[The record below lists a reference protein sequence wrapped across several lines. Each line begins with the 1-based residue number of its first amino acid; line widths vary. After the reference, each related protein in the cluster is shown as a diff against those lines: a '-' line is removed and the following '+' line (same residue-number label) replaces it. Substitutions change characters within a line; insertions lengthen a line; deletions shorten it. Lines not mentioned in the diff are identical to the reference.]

1 MDAFNTPIF
10 IIIASPS
17 LATYFQLTMTLVFNS
32 KNNPIQDQV
41 KTTTA
46 TTYKYSAQSSKS
58 GMAFQVGFGF
68 GPGLGLKLTKNF
80 GA

>member
-32 KNNPIQDQV
+32 KNNPLQEQVKQRQQPLTSIQDRV
-41 KTTTA
+41 VNRA
-46 TTYKYSAQSSKS
+46 GLFGS
-58 GMAFQVGFGF
+58 GSGRAR
-68 GPGLGLKLTKNF
+68 
-80 GA
+80 A